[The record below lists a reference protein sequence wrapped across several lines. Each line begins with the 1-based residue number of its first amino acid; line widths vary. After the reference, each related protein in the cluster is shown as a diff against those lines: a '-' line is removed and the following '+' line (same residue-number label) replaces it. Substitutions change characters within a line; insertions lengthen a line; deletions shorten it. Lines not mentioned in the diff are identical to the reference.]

1 MRRIWN
7 WRSWGGT
14 CLAVALLCVA
24 GTASAQSAGAIQE
37 ARTHME
43 EGQLLYVQGRNLE
56 AAAEFVAAYD
66 ARPYAAFLYNAGIA
80 YERHGDAQR
89 AIVFYERYVREESSA
104 GDREE
109 VNGRITTLR
118 AQLAALMPSAPVE
131 VTPPEGTE
139 GTPAEGTP
147 AEGTPAEGTPAEGTP
162 AEGTPTE
169 GTPAEGTPAEGTPTE
184 GTPAEGTPSEGTPTE
199 AAPTEAIL
207 VAAGP
212 ERAMKSLLSVETN
225 PSGAQVRLRR
235 GGRVVVE
242 GPSPFNETL
251 DEGTYEISV
260 EHPDFQTITH
270 EMVIRAGKVYVAVL
284 EMSQGN
290 FAGLLRVVTDPP
302 GASVFVDD
310 HAAGALGQTPFQN
323 VVPIGTHR
331 VWLERPGFETIER
344 EIEVGLGDVGELTE
358 TMNRTT
364 FGRIRVTANVRGAEV
379 FIDDELVG
387 TVPYEGD
394 VDAGAHELRV
404 SADDMKDY
412 EVELEI
418 ARGMLTPITADL
430 KPSVSRAGAWTTAI
444 MGAGALAGGTVLF
457 LLSQENLA
465 ELEAARDAGTLASD
479 DERIFNGRVLT
490 IGSYAAFGAGALLGV
505 LSIYYFLRDGLPDSG
520 GNVLEPRD
528 WALAPTLSPTRAGLS
543 VEGTF

>member
-1 MRRIWN
+1 M
-7 WRSWGGT
+7 
-14 CLAVALLCVA
+14 CVA
-24 GTASAQSAGAIQE
+24 GTASAQSASAIQE

-43 EGQLLYVQGRNLE
+43 EGQVLYVQGRNLE
-56 AAAEFVAAYD
+56 AASEFVAAYE
-66 ARPYAAFLYNAGIA
+66 AQPYAAFLYNAGIA
-80 YERHGDAQR
+80 YERHGDARR
-89 AIVFYERYVREESSA
+89 AIVFYERYLGEEMRA

-109 VNGRITTLR
+109 VSGRITALR
-118 AQLAALMPSAPVE
+118 QQIAALIP
-131 VTPPEGTE
+131 TPPEGTPGEVTPE
-139 GTPAEGTP
+139 GTPGEVTPGEVTPEGTP
-147 AEGTPAEGTPAEGTP
+147 GEVTPEDTPGEVTPEGTPGEVTPGEVTP
-162 AEGTPTE
+162 GEVTPGE
-169 GTPAEGTPAEGTPTE
+169 VTP
-184 GTPAEGTPSEGTPTE
+184 EGTPSEVTPEVTPG
-199 AAPTEAIL
+199 ATVL

-225 PSGAQVRLRR
+225 PSGALVRLRR
-235 GGRVVVE
+235 EGRVVVE

-310 HAAGALGQTPFQN
+310 RAVGALGQTPFQN

-344 EIEVGLGDVGELTE
+344 EVEVGLGDVGELSE
-358 TMNRTT
+358 TMSRET
-364 FGRIRVTANVRGAEV
+364 FGRLRVIANVRGAEI

-387 TVPYEGD
+387 TTPYEGD

-418 ARGMLTPITADL
+418 ARGMLTPVTADL

-444 MGAGALAGGTVLF
+444 MGAGAIAGGTVLF
-457 LLSQENLA
+457 FLSQDNLA
-465 ELEAARDAGTLASD
+465 DLQAARDAGTLAVD

-490 IGSYAAFGAGALLGV
+490 IGSYAAFGVGAFLGL

-520 GNVLEPRD
+520 GDVLEARD
-528 WALAPTLSPTRAGLS
+528 WALAPILSPERAGLTL
-543 VEGTF
+543 EGTF